1 MAWMSKTLTLELL
14 AIIGGAIDA
23 AYNRILQEPSPLEPG
38 APEPTQEHQDC
49 VPTITKHHNPQP
61 STPAEPAPA
70 APAASPTPTQG
81 KTQTPQYDEETL
93 EKMLN
98 EAKKTL
104 RDINL
109 KDGSPQWITQTLF
122 PHFGLQS
129 LNEIKPEQIPALL
142 DMADAYK
149 EGQWKPAA

>member
-38 APEPTQEHQDC
+38 TPEPTQEHQDC

-61 STPAEPAPA
+61 ITPAEPAPE
-70 APAASPTPTQG
+70 APSAPTQG
-81 KTQTPQYDEETL
+81 NPQTPQYDEETL

-98 EAKKTL
+98 EAKKNTPRHQPQRWVPPMDHTNPLPPL
-104 RDINL
+104 RLAI
-109 KDGSPQWITQTLF
+109 PQ
-122 PHFGLQS
+122 
-129 LNEIKPEQIPALL
+129 
-142 DMADAYK
+142 
-149 EGQWKPAA
+149 

>member
-1 MAWMSKTLTLELL
+1 MHQNQPRNIKT
-14 AIIGGAIDA
+14 A
-23 AYNRILQEPSPLEPG
+23 SPQSPN
-38 APEPTQEHQDC
+38 T
-49 VPTITKHHNPQP
+49 TTHNQAPQP
-61 STPAEPAPA
+61 NLHPQPP
-70 APAASPTPTQG
+70 PTPTQG

-122 PHFGLQS
+122 PHFGLQT
-129 LNEIKPEQIPALL
+129 LNEVKPEQIPDLL
-142 DMADAYK
+142 NMADAYK